1 MIQGNGLHQKFLK
14 PKAQRPTSLSS
25 ECPSTFKVCY
35 DRKKTSAFKI
45 HDTNF
50 FLQPAV
56 WQWNSSWQANIYMI
70 TYSTSLG
77 IFGFGFISKNLPNES
92 LKRTISKG
100 VPQRNGTLEYLRI
113 LCADYFFIII
123 FYQPIKCY
131 RMIILNLFSKI
142 GIVLETLWDG
152 DCKVDGICTEGILR
166 FKKVK
171 GTT

>member
-45 HDTNF
+45 QDTNF

-56 WQWNSSWQANIYMI
+56 WQWNSSWQANIFMI

-92 LKRTISKG
+92 LKRTISK
-100 VPQRNGTLEYLRI
+100 VVRQRNGTLEYLLI
-113 LCADYFFIII
+113 LCADHFFIII

-131 RMIILNLFSKI
+131 RMIH
-142 GIVLETLWDG
+142 V
-152 DCKVDGICTEGILR
+152 
-166 FKKVK
+166 
-171 GTT
+171 